1 MFRPA
6 LLALSLSAVSTALI
20 AQDPA
25 ARGPSCAVADT
36 VVVRGNIR
44 VDEPTIRA
52 ESGLLAGIQLNTK
65 IVSRAIKGLY
75 ATGQFNQVTISCEI
89 DPTDRVALVIEL
101 NERPL
106 LTDAEITGA
115 RRITERSVRDHL
127 GLEFGKP
134 LDPATVARGIL
145 RVDSLYQ
152 KNGYYLAKIQAETT
166 LVDHTARL
174 AFKIDEGN
182 RLAVSGIQVEGNKA
196 LKDGEVARAMQI
208 KPEGFWW
215 WRKGE
220 FDDEKF
226 AADLAERIP
235 ALYAKRGFIDFRITK
250 DTLIIDRERGKALI
264 DLDVEEGPRYRIGSF
279 EVNGNRRFS
288 SDEINQFYP
297 FDKETRTLTSRVTDF
312 LRRRTRT
319 PEGVFDQSEWQS
331 ATDRL
336 RTAYSNEGYIY
347 ASVRPVVE
355 RRKNADSIPVVD
367 LRWDIDE
374 KSPAIINR
382 IEILGNDYTTESC
395 IRDAMVLIPGQVFNQ
410 DALIRSYQSISNLG
424 FFESPLPF
432 PDTRPANEQGDIDVV
447 FRVKEKRTGNVNF
460 GASMGQGYGVG
471 GFIGFDQPNL
481 FGKCKRGSL
490 QWQFGRYINN
500 FNLQYYDPRIRQSL
514 ISGSISAYHQLTRFI
529 IGDLGRFQQT
539 GATLGV
545 GFPVAGSNYTRIQL
559 TYGAEGVRLGRGGLT
574 GQERSEFGSGFSF
587 RSNVGASITHD
598 TRIGLPFAV
607 AGGIQ
612 SFTAQFNGG
621 PLGGAYGFQRYTMES
636 RAYAPLA
643 NIGGGRPGQQPM
655 TLTVGL
661 TARAGAVTGNT
672 GPFFAFQ
679 EFAVGGVQ
687 YTEMLRGYD
696 EFSITPRGYVAGT
709 STFNARRESFG
720 KAFLVT
726 TAEMGFRVNQQLYAN
741 VFYDAGNVYR
751 RAREFDPTRL
761 FRGAGFGVSTVTPL
775 GPLGIDIAYGF
786 DRVDAQGRPKPGWKT
801 HFRLGQLF

>member
-1 MFRPA
+1 MFRA
-6 LLALSLSAVSTALI
+6 VFLALAVSAASSFAQ

-25 ARGPSCAVADT
+25 GQSPSCAIADT
-36 VVVRGNIR
+36 VVVRGNTR
-44 VDEPTIRA
+44 VDAAAIRA
-52 ESGLLAGIQLNTK
+52 DAGLIAGTQLNSK
-65 IVSRAIKGLY
+65 ITSRAIRALHQ
-75 ATGQFNQVTISCEI
+75 TGQFDQVSVACEI
-89 DPTDRVALVIEL
+89 ADNKIVLVI
-101 NERPL
+101 NVTERPL
-106 LTDAEITGA
+106 LTDATVVGA
-115 RRITERSVRDHL
+115 NKISEKTIRDQL
-127 GLEFGKP
+127 QLEFGKP
-134 LDPATVARGIL
+134 LDPAAVARGMQ
-145 RVDSLYQ
+145 RVDSIYE
-152 KNGYYLAKIQAETT
+152 KNGYYLARVQAETT

-174 AFKIDEGN
+174 TFKIEEAN
-182 RLAVSGIQVEGNKA
+182 RLAVSGIQVDGNRA
-196 LKDGEVARAMQI
+196 LRDREVAGTMQI

-220 FDDEKF
+220 FDDEKY

-235 ALYAKRGFIDFRITK
+235 SLYARRGFIDFRITR
-250 DTLIIDRERGKALI
+250 DSLVIDRERGKALVDI
-264 DLDVEEGPRYRIGSF
+264 DVEEGPRYRVGSF

-288 SDEINQFYP
+288 SEEIAQFYP

-312 LRRRTRT
+312 LRRRART
-319 PEGVFDQSEWQS
+319 PEGIFDQNEWQS

-355 RRKNADSIPVVD
+355 RRRAADSVPVVD

-374 KSPAIINR
+374 KTPAVINR

-395 IRDAMVLIPGQVFNQ
+395 IRDALSLIPGQVFNQ

-424 FFESPLPF
+424 FFEAPLPF
-432 PDTRPANEQGDIDVV
+432 PDTRTANEQGDIDIV

-481 FGKCKRGSL
+481 FGRCKRGSL

-500 FNLQYYDPRIRQSL
+500 FNLQYYDPRVRESL
-514 ISGSISAYHQLTRFI
+514 ISGSVSAYHQLTRFI
-529 IGDLGRFQQT
+529 VGDLGRFQQT

-545 GFPVAGSNYTRIQL
+545 GFPVPGSPWTRVQL

-574 GQERSEFGSGFSF
+574 GEQRDEFGTGFSF
-587 RSNVGASITHD
+587 RSNLGFQVTHD
-598 TRIGLPFAV
+598 TRVDLPFASG
-607 AGGIQ
+607 GGIQ

-621 PLGGAYGFQRYTMES
+621 PLGGAYAFQRYTLES

-643 NIGGGRPGQQPM
+643 FFGGGRPGQQPM
-655 TLTVGL
+655 KLLAGL
-661 TARAGAVTGNT
+661 SVRAGAVAGNT

-696 EFSITPRGYVAGT
+696 EFSITPRGYVSGT
-709 STFNARRESFG
+709 NTFSARRESFG
-720 KAFLVT
+720 KAFMT
-726 TAEMGFRVNQQLYAN
+726 
-741 VFYDAGNVYR
+741 
-751 RAREFDPTRL
+751 
-761 FRGAGFGVSTVTPL
+761 
-775 GPLGIDIAYGF
+775 
-786 DRVDAQGRPKPGWKT
+786 
-801 HFRLGQLF
+801 

>member
-1 MFRPA
+1 MFRVPFIA
-6 LLALSLSAVSTALI
+6 LALSAASTLAL
-20 AQDPA
+20 AQNPA
-25 ARGPSCAVADT
+25 DQGPSCAIADT
-36 VVVRGNIR
+36 VAIRGNVR

-52 ESGLLAGIQLNTK
+52 EAGLVAGTELNSK
-65 IVSRAIKGLY
+65 IVARAIRALY
-75 ATGQFNQVTISCEI
+75 QTGQF
-89 DPTDRVALVIEL
+89 DRVRIDCEL
-101 NERPL
+101 GDRITMVVTVAERPL
-106 LTDAEITGA
+106 LTDATIVGA
-115 RRITERSVRDHL
+115 DKISERTVRDQL
-127 GLEFGKP
+127 GLEFGKA
-134 LDPATVARGIL
+134 LDPAAVTRGIQK
-145 RVDSLYQ
+145 VDSLYE
-152 KNGYYLAKIQAETT
+152 KNGYYLARIQAETT

-174 AFKIDEGN
+174 TIRIEEGS
-182 RLAVSGIQVEGNKA
+182 RLAVSGINVQGNRA
-196 LKDGEVARAMQI
+196 LGDGAVASAMQI

-220 FDDEKF
+220 FDDDKY

-235 ALYAKRGFIDFRITK
+235 GLYARRGFIDFRVTH
-250 DTLIIDRERGKALI
+250 DTLLIDRARGKAMVEI
-264 DLDVEEGPRYRIGSF
+264 NVEEGPRYQVGSF

-288 SDEINQFYP
+288 SEEITQFYP

-312 LRRRTRT
+312 LRRRQRT
-319 PEGVFDQSEWQS
+319 PEGVFDQSVWQS
-331 ATDRL
+331 STDRL

-347 ASVRPVVE
+347 ATVRPVVE
-355 RRKNADSIPVVD
+355 RRRTADSVPVVD

-374 KSPAIINR
+374 KTPAIINR

-395 IRDAMVLIPGQVFNQ
+395 IRDALSLIPGQVFNQ
-410 DALIRSYQSISNLG
+410 DAMIRSYQSISNLG

-432 PDTRPANEQGDIDVV
+432 PDTRAANEQGDIDIV

-500 FNLQYYDPRIRQSL
+500 FNLQYFDPRVRESL
-514 ISGSISAYHQLTRFI
+514 ISGSISAYHQMTRFI

-539 GATLGV
+539 GATLGI
-545 GFPVAGSNYTRIQL
+545 GFPVPGSPWTRVQL
-559 TYGAEGVRLGRGGLT
+559 TYGAEGVRLGSGGLT
-574 GQERSEFGSGFSF
+574 GEQRNEFGSGFSF
-587 RSNVGASITHD
+587 RSNLGASVTHD
-598 TRIGLPFAV
+598 TRIDLPFAS

-621 PLGGAYGFQRYTMES
+621 PLGGAYAFQRYTMES

-643 NIGGGRPGQQPM
+643 VFGGGGPGQQPM
-655 TLTVGL
+655 KLLVGL
-661 TARAGAVTGNT
+661 SAKAGAVAGNT

-696 EFSITPRGYVAGT
+696 EFSITPRGYVSGT
-709 STFNARRESFG
+709 NTFSARRESFG
-720 KAFLVT
+720 KAFLTT
-726 TAEMGFRVNQQLYAN
+726 TAELGFRLNQSLYMNA
-741 VFYDAGNVYR
+741 FFDAGNVWR
-751 RAREFDPTRL
+751 RAREIDPTRL
-761 FRGAGFGVSTVTPL
+761 FRGAGLGVSTVTPL
-775 GPLGIDIAYGF
+775 GPLGIDLAYGF
-786 DRVDAQGRPKPGWKT
+786 DRVDALGRPQPGWKT

>member
-1 MFRPA
+1 MFRA
-6 LLALSLSAVSTALI
+6 GFLALSMSVFSSSAL

-25 ARGPSCAVADT
+25 GQGATCAIADT
-36 VVVRGNIR
+36 IVVRGNTR

-52 ESGLLAGIQLNTK
+52 ETGLLAGTQLNSK
-65 IVSRAIKGLY
+65 LIARAIRALY
-75 ATGQFNQVTISCEI
+75 QSGQFDRVSIDCEI
-89 DPTDRVALVIEL
+89 GSKIALVIQIT
-101 NERPL
+101 ERPL
-106 LTDAEITGA
+106 LTDATVVGA
-115 RRITERSVRDHL
+115 SKISERTVRDQL
-127 GLEFGKP
+127 QLEFGKP
-134 LDPATVARGIL
+134 LDPAVVTQGIL
-145 RVDSLYQ
+145 RVDSLYE
-152 KNGYYLAKIQAETT
+152 KNGYYLARIQAETT

-174 AFKIDEGN
+174 TLKIDEGN
-182 RLAVSGIQVEGNKA
+182 RLAVSGIQVQGNRS
-196 LKDGEVARAMQI
+196 LGDGEVAGSMQI

-220 FDDEKF
+220 FDDEKY

-235 ALYAKRGFIDFRITK
+235 SLYARRGFIDFRVTH
-250 DTLIIDRERGKALI
+250 DTLIVDRDRGKALI
-264 DLDVEEGPRYRIGSF
+264 GIDVEEGPRYRVGAF

-288 SDEINQFYP
+288 SEEIAQFYP

-312 LRRRTRT
+312 LRRRART
-319 PEGVFDQSEWQS
+319 PEGIFDQSEWQA

-355 RRKNADSIPVVD
+355 RGHGADSVPVVD
-367 LRWDIDE
+367 LRWEIDE
-374 KSPAIINR
+374 KTPAIINR

-395 IRDAMVLIPGQVFNQ
+395 IRDALSLIPGQVFNQ
-410 DALIRSYQSISNLG
+410 DMLIRSYQSISNLG
-424 FFESPLPF
+424 FFEAPLPF
-432 PDTRPANEQGDIDVV
+432 PDTRTANEQGDIDIV

-500 FNLQYYDPRIRQSL
+500 FNLQYYDPRVRESL
-514 ISGSISAYHQLTRFI
+514 ISGSVSAYHQLTRFI
-529 IGDLGRFQQT
+529 VGDLGRFQQT
-539 GATLGV
+539 GATFGV
-545 GFPVAGSNYTRIQL
+545 GFPVPGSPWTRVQL

-574 GQERSEFGSGFSF
+574 GEQQDQYGTGFSF
-587 RSNVGASITHD
+587 RSNIGAQVTHD
-598 TRIGLPFAV
+598 TRIGLPFAT
-607 AGGIQ
+607 GGGMQ

-621 PLGGAYGFQRYTMES
+621 PLGGEYSFQRYTLES

-643 NIGGGRPGQQPM
+643 YFGGGRPGQQPM
-655 TLTVGL
+655 TFLAGL
-661 TARAGAVTGNT
+661 SVRAGAVAGNT

-696 EFSITPRGYVAGT
+696 EFSITPRGYVSGT
-709 STFNARRESFG
+709 NTFSAQRESFG
-720 KAFLVT
+720 KAFLTT
-726 TAEMGFRVNQQLYAN
+726 TAELGFRVNQSLYINA
-741 VFYDAGNVYR
+741 FFDAGNVWR
-751 RAREFDPTRL
+751 RAREIDPTRL
-761 FRGAGFGVSTVTPL
+761 FRGSGLGVSTVTPL
-775 GPLGIDIAYGF
+775 GPLGIDLAYGF
-786 DRVDAQGRPKPGWKT
+786 DRVDGFGRPRPAWKT